1 MKKRFFMLLVLAVV
15 TLLAMCSTAMAASIP
30 VEYELGSYA
39 TEAWGSAIL
48 YCKHPECEGKQILLE
63 KSTSGGTCVFLH
75 YTEEYYQGDEH
86 YVIFKYHKEEKTDWK
101 CNEFCLYC
109 GRPATSL
116 YDYNI
121 IKEIDHAYDGIADFT
136 NSATCIARAKVYD
149 KCENGCGVSKFLY
162 EEGEINPNAHK
173 FYSWNYVVDGAPTC
187 TTPGTKTATC
197 SWCKT
202 ATDTIADPDRPA
214 LNHIPGAAADCTSPQ
229 VCTRP
234 GCGEVLQPA
243 TGHSAQLTHK
253 YYTWLTAERHLL
265 EATCPDC
272 EGVVRGNEPHSYNK
286 NWHNGTVCQYCH
298 TDANEVKHDW
308 LNGACSVCDEGKP
321 APEPTPVMNG
331 LNPDDGWYYID
342 GEKSNFTGLVKYDTG
357 LFYVENGQW
366 QKNLNGLKLIGEDFW
381 FLAGGQVQE
390 HHGFALYDGEWFY
403 LDGGKLDVTASG
415 VYEYNGKSFL
425 VAAGRLV
432 SECTGLAQVP
442 AGDWYYVAEGRVLTE
457 FSGEIEYDGKLFQ
470 IGNGKLVA

>member
-15 TLLAMCSTAMAASIP
+15 TLLAVCSTAMAASIP

-86 YVIFKYHKEEKTDWK
+86 YVIIKYHKEEKTDWK

-136 NSATCIARAKVYD
+136 NPATCIARAKVYD

-214 LNHIPGAAADCTSPQ
+214 LNHTPGSSADCTSNQ
-229 VCTRP
+229 TCTV
-234 GCGEVLQPA
+234 CGEVLKYA
-243 TGHSAQLTHK
+243 SGHNYKGMTNKEYTNLGENHDVDGICPNCGDEIGCIEAHI
-253 YYTWLTAERHLL
+253 YYTHVDGSEKCACG
-265 EATCPDC
+265 AIDPDY
-272 EGVVRGNEPHSYNK
+272 V
-286 NWHNGTVCQYCH
+286 
-298 TDANEVKHDW
+298 
-308 LNGACSVCDEGKP
+308 
-321 APEPTPVMNG
+321 APIPDG
-331 LNPDDGWYYID
+331 LNPDDGWVYEGGVRSD
-342 GEKSNFTGLVKYDTG
+342 FTGLYPYNGG
-357 LFYVENGQW
+357 LFYILNGQW
-366 QKNLNGLKLIGEDFW
+366 QRGANGLTLIIDEFW
-381 FLAGGQVQE
+381 YLANGQVQE
-390 HHGFALYDGEWFY
+390 HHGFAEYDGEWFY
-403 LDGGKLDVTASG
+403 LDGEGKLDVTASG
-415 VYEYNGKSFL
+415 VYNYDGKTFL

-432 SECTGLAQVP
+432 SEYSGLAQIP
-442 AGDWYYVAEGRVLTE
+442 SGEWYYVAEGRVLTE
-457 FSGEIEYDGKLFQ
+457 FTDKIEWNGATFQ
-470 IGNGKLVA
+470 IVNGKLVS